1 MARISLKNIVG
12 KKNEINAAVLA
23 LISLSEAG
31 TWIEDEK
38 GNVIAGIQHDQ
49 MNSSFPVVL
58 EDEIL
63 GWVKGDEKAVII
75 ADLLTNLLQ
84 RESEKKKLGSE
95 VLNLYQ
101 EVNLI
106 FNFSDKLAQTIEPA
120 AIAKITL
127 DEVSNL
133 IKSDTGV
140 VVLWDEK
147 SKSLQVVAASGEL
160 FFDEKKINDNR
171 SLLLNIVLSGQ
182 SEIIGDITSLAEAE
196 IILPQ
201 VKTVLYAALKVNHRV
216 MGAIILARHELIQY
230 TAADLKM
237 LTTLTLQSSSAI
249 ESALLFEKNIRE
261 AKEREEAMRR
271 VYEAAGKFVPFEF
284 IRSLGKDFITDV
296 RLGDHIEKI
305 VTVLFTDIRD
315 YTTLAEQMTPEENF
329 HFVCSLNES
338 IGPMIKKYNGFVN
351 QYLGDSIMA
360 IFPGNAAD
368 ALNAAIDMQK
378 KVQEFNR
385 TRELNKQAPIKIGIG
400 MHTGTLIMGITGDL
414 ERMDAATISDTV
426 NTASRIESLTK
437 YYRANIL
444 LSDASLEQISQTENF
459 RLRHLGKVQVKG
471 KKAPVG
477 IYECFSGNTEEEIIK
492 TGNTLSDFN
501 QGMNHYL
508 NKSFSDAIDS
518 FTNVINS
525 HPEDLTAEF
534 FIEKATRY
542 IQYGVPENWAGVE
555 EMLSK

>member
-1 MARISLKNIVG
+1 MTKFNLKNIIG
-12 KKNEINAAVLA
+12 KKNDSTALLTSVFQQFNADVF
-23 LISLSEAG
+23 
-31 TWIEDEK
+31 IEDAEGKILFGNEK
-38 GNVIAGIQHDQ
+38 KTPLFQC
-49 MNSSFPVVL
+49 PVTL
-58 EDEIL
+58 DDELL
-63 GWVKGDEKAVII
+63 GWVKGDEKANII
-75 ADLLTNLLQ
+75 AHLLTHLSQ
-84 RESEKKKLGSE
+84 KESEKKKLGSE

-106 FNFSDKLAQTIEPA
+106 FNFSDKLAQTIEPS
-120 AIAKITL
+120 AIARITL

-147 SKSLQVVAASGEL
+147 SKSLKVIAASGEL
-160 FFDEKKINDNR
+160 FFDEKKINEKR

-182 SEIIGDITSLAEAE
+182 SEIIGDITTLAKAE

-249 ESALLFEKNIRE
+249 ESALLYEKNIRE
-261 AKEREEAMRR
+261 AKEREEAMRK
-271 VYEAAGKFVPFEF
+271 VYDAAGKFVPFEF
-284 IRSLGKDFITDV
+284 IRSLEKEFITDV
-296 RLGDHIEKI
+296 RLGDHVEKI

-338 IGPMIKKYNGFVN
+338 IGPMIKKYNGFAN

-360 IFPGNAAD
+360 IFPGSAAD

-378 KVQEFNR
+378 KVQEFNHDR
-385 TRELNKQAPIKIGIG
+385 KLKNQLPIKIGIG
-400 MHTGTLIMGITGDL
+400 MHTGTLIMGITGDM

-437 YYRANIL
+437 YYQVSIL
-444 LSDASLEQISQTENF
+444 LSDASLAQVKNTEDF
-459 RLRHLGKVQVKG
+459 RLRPLGKVQVKG

-477 IYECFSGNTEEEIIK
+477 IFECFSGNSEEEISK
-492 TGNTLSDFN
+492 KENTLAAFN
-501 QGMNHYL
+501 NGMKQYL
-508 NKSFSDAIDS
+508 DKSFSDAIDS

-525 HPEDLTAEF
+525 HPEDHTAEF

-542 IQYGVPENWAGVE
+542 IQYGVPENWAGIE
-555 EMLSK
+555 EMMSK